1 MDHYSPNVSG
11 SLLEGFL
18 QEAQR
23 KSPSFEQPAPEPE
36 VPHNPFAGFDPHA
49 GINWLY
55 PIDFTSSEYLP
66 LIAEKC
72 LYHNSLVI
80 LPNKNEKCFITAVTM
95 YNIYRWYPVGK
106 IIYVAPKRSMFEDQ
120 KAACERFMKFLP
132 TDVIDMH
139 SVKVHERARY
149 WMGKRVFF
157 ISSTMMISD
166 INRSAQD
173 MPVMDKVKLIVIDEP
188 QLDHRAHAKIV
199 EKLQEFTKN
208 FRVLCVST
216 TSSKTVEANLLK
228 SWMISNIEL
237 QWGNP
242 HETPE
247 DWLMNKKEISHIS
260 MPSGPSLGALLME
273 LKEIA
278 QPYMQMLLGAK
289 LIAKG
294 EFERTLVEQ
303 IQQERNRY
311 EQTILTGV
319 LRKDHHRVML
329 NFHMVE
335 KLLQGFHILQRDG
348 IVAVLEYFF
357 RGNDI
362 LVQAD
367 HTLSKYLLKLQR
379 GTYTTPHPKFQT
391 LENFL
396 KEFYQRRPDAN
407 VLIVVERVDSGAVIL
422 RDLGKT
428 LKSKYKMINDR
439 NYSQDVEQFR
449 SGALNTLIV
458 TVQVEPVLEIDN
470 IDLIVLFN
478 MTSQPREFLAHIAR
492 TRGSNPGAIVI
503 FTTEGAEQ
511 QEIDT
516 MLKTR
521 RLFYYENRNI
531 LPIGVDLSEMM
542 MHVSPG
548 LIPPGFQPKGRQIF
562 FNLPTTLQNITVEA
576 EPGTSGLRQKM
587 GTSESLQVGEKR
599 KIVEVLADVP
609 ATYDAVNGQ
618 TYYEV
623 VPLKQQNLDI
633 PLSPGPAFT

>member
-1 MDHYSPNVSG
+1 MDQYRPSMSG

-18 QEAQR
+18 PETQR
-23 KSPSFEQPAPEPE
+23 KSESFEQPVPEPE
-36 VPHNPFAGFDPHA
+36 VSHNPYAGFDPHA

-55 PIDFTSSEYLP
+55 PIDFASSEYLP

-106 IIYVAPKRSMFEDQ
+106 IVYVAPKRSMFDEQ
-120 KAACERFMKFLP
+120 KAACERFMNFLP

-139 SVKVHERARY
+139 NVKVNERARY

-166 INRSAQD
+166 INRSAQY

-188 QLDHRAHAKIV
+188 QTDHRAHAKIV

-228 SWMISNIEL
+228 SWLISNIEL

-247 DWLMNKKEISHIS
+247 DWLMNKKDISHIS

-278 QPYMQMLLGAK
+278 QPYMQKLLGAK

-329 NFHMVE
+329 NFHMAE
-335 KLLQGFHILQRDG
+335 KLLQGYHMLQRDG

-357 RGNDI
+357 GENDI

-367 HTLSKYLLKLQR
+367 HALSKYLLKLQR

-396 KEFYQRRPDAN
+396 KEFYQRRADAN
-407 VLIVVERVDSGAVIL
+407 VLIIVERMDSGAVIL
-422 RDLGKT
+422 RDLRKILT
-428 LKSKYKMINDR
+428 SKYKLINDR
-439 NYSQDVEQFR
+439 NYAQDVEQFR
-449 SGALNTLIV
+449 TGALNTLIV
-458 TVQVEPVLEIDN
+458 TIQVEPVLEIDN

-478 MTSQPREFLAHIAR
+478 MTSHPREFLAHIAR
-492 TRGSNPGAIVI
+492 TRGSKPGAIVI

-511 QEIDT
+511 QEIDSI
-516 MLKTR
+516 LKTR

-548 LIPPGFQPKGRQIF
+548 LIPPGFQPKGRQIY
-562 FNLPTTLQNITVEA
+562 FNIPTTLQNTAVE
-576 EPGTSGLRQKM
+576 EQPGTSGLRQKV
-587 GTSESLQVGEKR
+587 GTGESLQVGEKR